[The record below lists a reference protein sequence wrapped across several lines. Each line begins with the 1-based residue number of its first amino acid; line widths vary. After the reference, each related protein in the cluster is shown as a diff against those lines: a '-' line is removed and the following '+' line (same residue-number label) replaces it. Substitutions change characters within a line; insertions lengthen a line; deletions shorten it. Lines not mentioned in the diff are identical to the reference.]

1 LLKKDTIREIY
12 DELKEKR
19 ADIQNLTSYTD
30 PIPTEN
36 FTAKVQ
42 FPERTAYHNVYLTI
56 FPNNDDTQ
64 QRTINKRKGGL
75 GQKSK
80 KAKKQKNK
88 LFIIKKE

>member
-1 LLKKDTIREIY
+1 MTTLVLPPTFLEFYDELETTYNKFNNPLLKKDTIRKIY

-42 FPERTAYHNVYLTI
+42 
-56 FPNNDDTQ
+56 
-64 QRTINKRKGGL
+64 
-75 GQKSK
+75 
-80 KAKKQKNK
+80 
-88 LFIIKKE
+88 KEQLITMYISQYFQIMTTPSSG